1 MSFDFSFHLFFLI
14 NHEMTC
20 KLLFYTQ
27 PNAKTRSENVDK
39 LKEKGKKE
47 GKHKQVVI
55 VHYK

>member
-1 MSFDFSFHLFFLI
+1 
-14 NHEMTC
+14 MTC

-55 VHYK
+55 VHYKWVDENFSF